1 MVQVR
6 RRYRS
11 AVLRRRRAGER
22 RVELPEGLDSLFVIM
37 LVSALVPVVLA
48 MLPGPRIAEVVV
60 LLVAGVVVGPEVLDL
75 AQVDAPIQ
83 LISDIG
89 LSFLFLVAG
98 YELDLE
104 VVRGAEGRRAGATWG
119 ISVLAAILVVTTLD
133 RAGLVNAP
141 VPVAIALTTTALGT
155 LLPILRDAGALGGGL
170 GRAVLANG
178 AVGEF
183 GPIIAMSVFLTSRGQ
198 VESLLILA
206 GFGLIALHVS
216 RATTWFKSRR
226 AAAIVRLGAETSSQT
241 AVRMTVLL
249 LVSLTLLSGELGLD
263 VVLGAFAAGL
273 VLRNALPEGD
283 EKLEPKI
290 DGIAFGFFI
299 PVFFVVSGMQID
311 IRSIIESPTDMIA
324 VFLLIVAIRG
334 VPAYLTHRRILPVS
348 EPVRL
353 ALYTATGLP
362 IIVAIAQVAVAT
374 DLMEPRHAASLIG
387 AGVLSV
393 LIFPLLARVI
403 EEREEARLEGPSADP
418 AQETAEGPAP

>member
-1 MVQVR
+1 V
-6 RRYRS
+6 
-11 AVLRRRRAGER
+11 
-22 RVELPEGLDSLFVIM
+22 
-37 LVSALVPVVLA
+37 
-48 MLPGPRIAEVVV
+48 
-60 LLVAGVVVGPEVLDL
+60 
-75 AQVDAPIQ
+75 
-83 LISDIG
+83 
-89 LSFLFLVAG
+89 
-98 YELDLE
+98 
-104 VVRGAEGRRAGATWG
+104 
-119 ISVLAAILVVTTLD
+119 
-133 RAGLVNAP
+133 
-141 VPVAIALTTTALGT
+141 
-155 LLPILRDAGALGGGL
+155 
-170 GRAVLANG
+170 
-178 AVGEF
+178 
-183 GPIIAMSVFLTSRGQ
+183 
-198 VESLLILA
+198 
-206 GFGLIALHVS
+206 
-216 RATTWFKSRR
+216 
-226 AAAIVRLGAETSSQT
+226 
-241 AVRMTVLL
+241 
-249 LVSLTLLSGELGLD
+249 LSGELGLD